1 MKLNKSYILIVVL
14 LLSLFY
20 SSVSSTKTTLIK
32 SNNHYNSDNSNNDNK
47 NININN
53 NNDGDGD
60 DDDDNNKI
68 LITPENQ
75 NHLIHDIGIDSSSTE
90 ILFGSSS
97 NSGSCG
103 EKNNTKQNALANQ
116 REANT
121 IIFIIMLI
129 LTGSVLIVYFIISL
143 DIPFVPESVAVVTY
157 GIILGIVFRFFYS
170 DIVNHVVSFE
180 PENFFLFILPTIIF
194 ETGYSLHKTDFF
206 NNIGPILMFAVFG
219 TIITFLV
226 VGFGIYIVGYFGVSI
241 ALSLKDSFAFGSI
254 ISSTDPVCT
263 LAIFQAL
270 NVDPMLYILVLG
282 ESILN
287 DATSMMLYSVVEDT
301 STRDIIISCAMFTV
315 VAIGSVILGVV
326 MALLLSLIL
335 KWINIGKFPA
345 LETIFMVMF
354 SYMSYVL
361 AGALDISGVLAVFFF
376 GITLNQYGAYSLSPY
391 TKLTSGQLFRTA
403 AFISETF
410 LFLYF
415 GLSLTAH
422 EFKFDLGLFSWSIL
436 FTCLARAISVFP
448 MCFLLNKFLKTKIP
462 WVIQVAIWFAGL
474 RGAFAFSL
482 SLDYISE
489 DEHMNAY
496 IRTNT
501 LLVVVFT
508 IFVFGMGTYPL
519 LRVLGIKTSQTDQSL
534 DNISKPMSK
543 QTKQKDRTKL
553 YESFDDKY
561 FKPWFRKRV
570 PPLANEAIEI
580 FEKMVIQSSHDHEL
594 DSNPL
599 RFDDDEEDDDD
610 EDLDFDSDLDLNINI
625 NTDSIHQSD
634 NNNNDNGN
642 NNNNNNNIII
652 NNNSQHHSNDGSNNK
667 NNDTLPLI

>member
-1 MKLNKSYILIVVL
+1 MKLNKSYILLVVL
-14 LLSLFY
+14 LLSLFFL
-20 SSVSSTKTTLIK
+20 SVSSKTNSLIQDDD
-32 SNNHYNSDNSNNDNK
+32 SNNGG
-47 NININN
+47 
-53 NNDGDGD
+53 GDE
-60 DDDDNNKI
+60 KI
-68 LITPENQ
+68 LITPDNQNQ
-75 NHLIHDIGIDSSSTE
+75 NHLIHDIDIDGDSSNE
-90 ILFGSSS
+90 ILFSSSSS
-97 NSGSCG
+97 NS
-103 EKNNTKQNALANQ
+103 NNNNNSSNNSTNNGKGALANQ
-116 REANT
+116 RDANT

-170 DIVNHVVSFE
+170 DIVKHVVSFQ

-194 ETGYSLHKTDFF
+194 ETGYSLHKTEFF

-219 TIITFLV
+219 TIITFLI
-226 VGFGIYIVGYFGVSI
+226 VGFGIYVVGYFGVSV
-241 ALSLKDSFAFGSI
+241 ALSLKDSLAFGSI

-301 STRDIIISCAMFTV
+301 SARDIVISCAMFIV

-422 EFKFDLGLFSWSIL
+422 EFTFDLGLFSWSIL
-436 FTCLARAISVFP
+436 FTCLARAVSVFP
-448 MCFLLNKFLKTKIP
+448 MCFLLNKVLKTKIP
-462 WVIQVAIWFAGL
+462 FVIQIAIWFAGL

-482 SLDYISE
+482 SLDYISP
-489 DEHMNAY
+489 MSPY

-508 IFVFGMGTYPL
+508 IFVFGIGTYPL

-534 DNISKPMSK
+534 DNISKPMNK
-543 QTKQKDRTKL
+543 QTKPKDRTKL
-553 YESFDDKY
+553 YESFDDRY
-561 FKPWFRKRV
+561 FKPWFRKKV

-580 FEKMVIQSSHDHEL
+580 FEKMVIQSSNDHEL

-599 RFDDDEEDDDD
+599 RFDDDDDDD
-610 EDLDFDSDLDLNINI
+610 DDDLDFESDLDLDINI

-634 NNNNDNGN
+634 NLNFDNSHNHSVLHTNSGGGN
-642 NNNNNNNIII
+642 NN
-652 NNNSQHHSNDGSNNK
+652 H
-667 NNDTLPLI
+667 NNDSSPLI